1 MEALEQLA
9 RRRRMRW
16 VPDART
22 TRGNGVVVASFVQ
35 RDSFFQHVWPFLLLL
50 FLLLLLLAQL
60 LFYFDVEL
68 YQSAQ
73 PSTRSLGRAKRMR
86 SRQNRQKYSWLK
98 GCERKGWKRKEI
110 NQKRDF
116 DSHSYYSSRE
126 RVCVWIAYML
136 NFIIIQ

>member
-1 MEALEQLA
+1 
-9 RRRRMRW
+9 MRW

-50 FLLLLLLAQL
+50 LLLLLLAQL

-86 SRQNRQKYSWLK
+86 SRPDRIDRSIR
-98 GCERKGWKRKEI
+98 GRKGARGRGGKEEEI
-110 NQKRDF
+110 NQ
-116 DSHSYYSSRE
+116 E
-126 RVCVWIAYML
+126 R
-136 NFIIIQ
+136 F